1 MGQEKKI
8 NIITHFPTS
17 PEGQAE
23 LARRL
28 GGVHALAAAG
38 CVQRLTCP
46 IEQKQA
52 LIQAVLDDSKN
63 DWIDTRI

>member
-1 MGQEKKI
+1 MEQKKKI
-8 NIITHFPTS
+8 NVITRFAPS

-38 CVQRLTCP
+38 CVQRLTCR

-52 LIQAVLDDSKN
+52 LIQAVLDDSRK
-63 DWIDTRI
+63 DCRI